1 MPDAATHIL
10 LQTIFNNLLG
20 LKKLFPYALLGAI
33 IPDLTK
39 GIIRYVHPDIA
50 WFFYPSHSPIY
61 VLIFFYVISL
71 LFVES
76 ERIYLIGGGMFGMMI
91 HLMFDVFQI
100 NLDGGHYMPF
110 FPLSFY
116 SFSLNII
123 KTESSLFFL
132 PITTLITLIVI
143 KLKKD

>member
-10 LQTIFNNLLG
+10 IQTIFNNLAR
-20 LKKLFPYALLGAI
+20 LKHISPYALLGAI
-33 IPDLTK
+33 IPDLAK

-61 VLIFFYVISL
+61 VLIFFYAISL

-76 ERIYLIGGGMFGMMI
+76 ERIYLIGGGMLGMII
-91 HLMFDVFQI
+91 HLILDVFQI

-116 SFSLNII
+116 SVSLNII
-123 KTESSLFFL
+123 KTESSLFFYQLL
-132 PITTLITLIVI
+132 PLL
-143 KLKKD
+143 L